1 MRKRKERGFSGT
13 VEGVEL
19 QGLIQMACI
28 GGQSS
33 TITAARGNQ
42 KGYLYIQRGR
52 LWHASAAGL
61 TGQEALNELLSWRGG
76 RLDWRLGVPR
86 NLMQSLSG
94 SHDALLLEA
103 MRVLDERCSGPE
115 AAENDE
121 KGNVEL
127 SRGSAAAILELIYAR
142 RRQERWLTRTR
153 RILFAL
159 AAVTL
164 TILLGFFVLRGD
176 LGHRWMNGFWVTI
189 NGFNPKPIPKSY
201 GAPARIDA
209 GEFFY
214 QDGERRN
221 LPAYDIDRAEVTIG
235 QYAEFL
241 KAVGSSTEY
250 DHPSQAVN
258 KGHANPKW
266 DELYQ
271 AAIAGLEFEGVR
283 LSVND
288 PAVYLDWF
296 DAWAY
301 ARWKRRRLPSEEE
314 WEKAARGTDGRRF
327 PWGSEERTDAANIYE
342 GDAAKKW
349 SEPTA
354 YPLDR
359 SFYGVYDMAG
369 NVSEWT
375 ETIDAKSSLPV
386 VRGGNFGNS
395 SAEITRRVVN
405 QPFTTQSDRIGFRTA
420 GNLSM
425 EAN

>member
-201 GAPARIDA
+201 GAPARI
-209 GEFFY
+209 
-214 QDGERRN
+214 
-221 LPAYDIDRAEVTIG
+221 
-235 QYAEFL
+235 
-241 KAVGSSTEY
+241 
-250 DHPSQAVN
+250 
-258 KGHANPKW
+258 
-266 DELYQ
+266 
-271 AAIAGLEFEGVR
+271 
-283 LSVND
+283 
-288 PAVYLDWF
+288 
-296 DAWAY
+296 
-301 ARWKRRRLPSEEE
+301 
-314 WEKAARGTDGRRF
+314 
-327 PWGSEERTDAANIYE
+327 
-342 GDAAKKW
+342 
-349 SEPTA
+349 
-354 YPLDR
+354 
-359 SFYGVYDMAG
+359 
-369 NVSEWT
+369 
-375 ETIDAKSSLPV
+375 
-386 VRGGNFGNS
+386 
-395 SAEITRRVVN
+395 
-405 QPFTTQSDRIGFRTA
+405 
-420 GNLSM
+420 
-425 EAN
+425 